1 MAKTAVFG
9 GTFNPF
15 HIGHYEILS
24 MLCNNDMFDRVLL
37 VPDRIPPHKEYSR
50 CVEDSDRIRMC
61 QIVCEDFAKAELC
74 LIEFER
80 EGKSYTIDT
89 VKALKRLYPGD
100 EFYITC
106 GGDMIKTLD
115 SWYRFDEL
123 KKLASFIAVNRGNS
137 KSFLSDVER
146 LKRSGADITVL
157 NDRVTEIS
165 STELRNNIKREF
177 LPEKVWEYVN
187 KRGIYKQQNN

>member
-1 MAKTAVFG
+1 MAKIAVFG

-24 MLCNNDMFDRVLL
+24 LLCNNDMFDKVLL
-37 VPDRIPPHKEYSR
+37 VPDKIPPHKEYSL
-50 CVEDSDRIRMC
+50 CVDDSDRIRMC

-89 VKALKRLYPGD
+89 VKALKKLYPGD
-100 EFYITC
+100 ELFVTC

-123 KKLASFIAVNRGNS
+123 KDLVSFIAVNRGDG
-137 KSFLSDVER
+137 KSFLSDIKR
-146 LKRSGADITVL
+146 LKASGTDIIVL
-157 NDRVTEIS
+157 GDKITEVS
-165 STELRNNIKREF
+165 STELRNNIKREY

-187 KRGIYKQQNN
+187 KRGIYKQ